1 MNLCAADEGKDS
13 CQGDSGGP
21 LVIRES
27 GRYTLIGEPIFATM
41 FVPLSMWNVNMN
53 FNFIYCKT
61 FTPCHRRSQL
71 GLWVRLLWVSRGL
84 CQVRYLIISSC
95 VCPFARSCAPTLG
108 KLGYVA
114 SFIIISGNIPEQKK
128 KG

>member
-41 FVPLSMWNVNMN
+41 FVPLSMWNINMN
-53 FNFIYCKT
+53 FKHFD
-61 FTPCHRRSQL
+61 
-71 GLWVRLLWVSRGL
+71 
-84 CQVRYLIISSC
+84 ISHL
-95 VCPFARSCAPTLG
+95 F
-108 KLGYVA
+108 
-114 SFIIISGNIPEQKK
+114 
-128 KG
+128 